1 MSSVCTWHA
10 VNNKIYL
17 TKYLC
22 KNNKFFLAAQV
33 INGQKVKSR
42 ETGDVSITSQSS
54 KEVS

>member
-1 MSSVCTWHA
+1 MHA

-22 KNNKFFLAAQV
+22 KDNTFFFLAAQV